1 MRDLLKALN
10 DTSPGDLTGLGDDE
24 LHRFEA
30 LCHQWCNRV
39 ADEKA
44 RRASLPRP
52 KGRFDHPTDTTKRG

>member
-10 DTSPGDLTGLGDDE
+10 DTSPGDLAGLDDDE

-30 LCHQWCNRV
+30 LCHQWCNQA

-52 KGRFDHPTDTTKRG
+52 KGRFDHPTDPNKRG